1 MHKTRRQALKLAK
14 DYLFEIG
21 TEEMP
26 AHVVSRSVKQLA
38 DRTKKFLKE
47 NGLKF
52 KDIKT
57 YSTPRRLT
65 ILVEDLAEKQDDID
79 EVKKGPAKKIA
90 QDADGNWTKA
100 AQGFARGQGI
110 TTDDIYFEELKGTEY
125 AYVHVQK
132 EGKKASDIL
141 LGMSDIIKDM
151 TFPTKMRWDSND
163 FEFVRPIHW
172 LVSLYDSDVIPV
184 KILDITAGRKTE
196 GHRFLGDSVVLANA
210 DDYVEALKDQFVI
223 VDAKERKDMIVNQ
236 MNDLVKKN
244 NWKVKEDKNLLEE
257 VTNLVEYP
265 TVFVGSFDEKYLNI
279 PDEVLITSMKDN
291 QRYFEV
297 YDQNGKLINHFI
309 AVRNGNKDYLDNV
322 ISGNEKVLVARL
334 DDAQFFY
341 DEDRKYPLSHFVDK
355 MKNVSFHDKIGSMAE
370 KMKRVRLIGDYLA
383 KRWNLD
389 ENVVKDFDRASELY
403 KFDLVTQMVGEF
415 AELQGVMG
423 MHYARLAGENE
434 EVAVAIKEHYMPT
447 TAEGELPETTVG
459 SLLSVA
465 DKIDTILTFF
475 GAGMI
480 PSSSN
485 DPYALRRNA
494 YGIVRILLNQKWS
507 LPFNQVLPEIVELVD
522 GKTPAKLPKTNEED
536 EQIALFIRDR
546 IKQYLQKNN
555 FKYDVID
562 AVLASSQQ
570 DPSEILSAAKVLGL
584 HHDDAEFKPVVESLT
599 RIDNILKKAKFNN
612 KQAEVDENLFED
624 ASENELFAGI
634 QNLQEIQNLADL
646 YQGFVQLQP
655 VIDRY
660 FDTNMIMAK
669 DKKVRNNRLAQ
680 LSQVSVLADRLG
692 DLSKLVIK

>member
-1 MHKTRRQALKLAK
+1 MTK

-38 DRTKKFLKE
+38 DRTKKYLKE
-47 NGLKF
+47 NGLSF

-90 QDADGNWTKA
+90 QDKDGNWTKA
-100 AQGFARGQGI
+100 AQGFARGQGM

-141 LGMSDIIKDM
+141 MGMSDIIKAM

-172 LVSLYDSDVIPV
+172 MVSLLGSEVVPV
-184 KILDITAGRKTE
+184 KLLDVVAGRKTQ

-210 DDYVEALKDQFVI
+210 DDYEEALKSQYVI
-223 VDAKERKDMIVNQ
+223 ADADERKGMILNQ
-236 MNDLVKKN
+236 IQELVAQH
-244 NWKVKEDKNLLEE
+244 NWKVNIDKGLLEE

-265 TVFVGSFDEKYLNI
+265 TVFAGSFDEKYLNI

-297 YDQNGKLINHFI
+297 YDENGKLINHFI
-309 AVRNGNKDYLDNV
+309 AVRNGNSEYLDNV
-322 ISGNEKVLVARL
+322 IAGNEKVLVARL

-341 DEDRKYPLSHFVDK
+341 DEDKKYPLAHFVDK
-355 MKNVSFHDKIGSMAE
+355 LKNVFFHDKIGSVAEHMA
-370 KMKRVRLIGDYLA
+370 RVQIIGDYLG
-383 KRWNLD
+383 KKFNIS
-389 ENVVKDFDRASELY
+389 ETEMKDFDRVSDIY
-403 KFDLVTQMVGEF
+403 KFDLVTSMVGEF

-423 MHYARLAGENE
+423 MHYARLTGEDEN
-434 EVAVAIKEHYMPT
+434 VSVAIKESYMPT
-447 TAEGELPETTVG
+447 SAEGDLPSTTVG
-459 SLLSVA
+459 SLLSIA
-465 DKIDTILTFF
+465 DKLDTIISFF

-494 YGIVRILLNQKWS
+494 YGIVRILLNEGWS
-507 LPFNQVLPEIVELVD
+507 LPVKDVLPELIQLLS
-522 GKTPAKLPKTNEED
+522 GKTAAKLPKDAEAENE
-536 EQIALFIRDR
+536 IADFIRDR
-546 IKQYLQKNN
+546 VKQQLQVEEYD
-555 FKYDVID
+555 YDVID

-570 DPSEILSAAKVLGL
+570 DPIQILAAAKTLQM
-584 HHDDAEFKPVVESLT
+584 HHDDADFKPVVESLT
-599 RIDNILKKAKFNN
+599 RITNILKKAKYRNAA
-612 KQAEVDENLFED
+612 KVDESLFQD
-624 ASENELFAGI
+624 VSEEELNAGVNALEENTDLSI
-634 QNLQEIQNLADL
+634 ADL
-646 YQGFVQLQP
+646 YKGFVELQP
-655 VIDRY
+655 VINNY
-660 FDTNMIMAK
+660 FESNMILDK
-669 DKKVRNNRLAQ
+669 DEKVKNNRLAQ
-680 LSQVSVLADRLG
+680 LLKVNNLADRMG

>member
-1 MHKTRRQALKLAK
+1 MAK

-26 AHVVSRSVKQLA
+26 AHVVPRSVNQLA
-38 DRTKKFLKE
+38 DRTRKFLKE

-57 YSTPRRLT
+57 FSTPRRLT

-100 AQGFARGQGI
+100 AQGFARGQGM

-141 LGMSDIIKDM
+141 LGMSEIIKAM

-172 LVSLYDSDVIPV
+172 LVSLFGNEVIPV

-210 DDYVEALKDQFVI
+210 DDYEDALKDQYVI
-223 VDAKERKDMIVNQ
+223 ANAEERKDMIVNQ
-236 MNDLVKKN
+236 MDELVKEN
-244 NWKVKEDKNLLEE
+244 HWQVKPDRDLLEE
-257 VTNLVEYP
+257 VTYLVEYP
-265 TVFVGSFDEKYLNI
+265 TVFAGSFDEKYLNI

-297 YDQNGKLINHFI
+297 YDENDKLINHFI

-341 DEDRKYPLSHFVDK
+341 DEDRKYPLSHFVDRLK
-355 MKNVSFHDKIGSMAE
+355 DVSFHDKIGSMAE
-370 KMKRVRLIGDYLA
+370 KVQRVRMIGDYLA
-383 KRWNLD
+383 KRWNLP
-389 ENVVKDFDRASELY
+389 ETVVKDFDRASELY

-423 MHYARLAGENE
+423 MHYARLAGEDE
-434 EVAVAIKEHYMPT
+434 EVSVAIKEHYMPA
-447 TAEGELPETTVG
+447 TAEGPLPETTVG
-459 SLLSVA
+459 SLLSIA
-465 DKIDTILTFF
+465 DKIDTIVTFF

-480 PSSSN
+480 PTSSN
-485 DPYALRRNA
+485 DPYALRRYA
-494 YGIVRILLNQKWS
+494 YGIVRILLNEKWS
-507 LPFNQVLPEIVELVD
+507 LPFNEVLPEIISLLN
-522 GKTPAKLPKTNEED
+522 GATPARLPKSDADQE
-536 EQIALFIRDR
+536 IADFIRDR
-546 IKQYLQKNN
+546 VKQYLQKNK
-555 FKYDVID
+555 FKYDIID

-570 DPSEILSAAKVLGL
+570 DPSQILAAANVLQL
-584 HHDDAEFKPVVESLT
+584 HHDDEEFKPVVESLT
-599 RIDNILKKAKFNN
+599 RIDNILKKAKFKGNV
-612 KQAEVDENLFED
+612 EVDESLFED
-624 ASENELFAGI
+624 NSEKELYVGV
-634 QNLQEIQNLADL
+634 QNLQEIESLADL

-655 VIDRY
+655 VIDQY
-660 FDTNMIMAK
+660 FDVNMIM
-669 DKKVRNNRLAQ
+669 DKNEKVKNNRLAQ
-680 LSQVSVLADRLG
+680 LYAVSELADRLG
-692 DLSKLVIK
+692 NLSKLVIK

>member
-1 MHKTRRQALKLAK
+1 MAK

-21 TEEMP
+21 TEEIP
-26 AHVVSRSVKQLA
+26 AHVVPRSVKQLA
-38 DRTKKFLKE
+38 DRTRKFLKE

-57 YSTPRRLT
+57 FSTPRRLT

-90 QDADGNWTKA
+90 QDKDGYWTKA
-100 AQGFARGQGI
+100 AQGFARGQGM

-141 LGMSDIIKDM
+141 LGMSDIVKAM

-172 LVSLYDSDVIPV
+172 LVSLFGNDVIPV

-210 DDYVEALKDQFVI
+210 DDYEDALKDQYVI
-223 VDAKERKDMIVNQ
+223 ADAEERKDMIVNQ
-236 MNDLVKKN
+236 MNELVKQN
-244 NWKVKEDKNLLEE
+244 NWEIKPDRDLLEE
-257 VTNLVEYP
+257 VTYLVEYP
-265 TVFVGSFDEKYLNI
+265 TVFAGSFDKKYLNI

-297 YDQNGKLINHFI
+297 YDENGKLINHFI

-341 DEDRKYPLSHFVDK
+341 DEDRKYPLSHFVDRL
-355 MKNVSFHDKIGSMAE
+355 KNVSFHDKIGSMAE
-370 KMKRVRLIGDYLA
+370 KMQRVRMIGDYLA
-383 KRWNLD
+383 KRWNLP
-389 ENVVKDFDRASELY
+389 ESVITDFDRASELY

-434 EVAVAIKEHYMPT
+434 DVAVAIKEHYMPT
-447 TAEGELPETTVG
+447 TAEGELPTTTVG
-459 SLLSVA
+459 SLLSIA
-465 DKIDTILTFF
+465 DKIDTIVTFF

-480 PSSSN
+480 PTSSN
-485 DPYALRRNA
+485 DPYALRRYA
-494 YGIVRILLNQKWS
+494 YGIVRILLNEKWS
-507 LPFNQVLPEIVELVD
+507 LPFNEVLPKIIKMLNGV
-522 GKTPAKLPKTNEED
+522 TPAKLPKGDADQE
-536 EQIALFIRDR
+536 IADFIRDR
-546 IKQYLQKNN
+546 VKQYLQKNK
-555 FKYDVID
+555 FKYDIVD

-570 DPSEILSAAKVLGL
+570 DPSQILAAANVLQL
-584 HHDDAEFKPVVESLT
+584 HHDDDEFKPVVESLT
-599 RIDNILKKAKFNN
+599 RIDNILKKAKF
-612 KQAEVDENLFED
+612 KGGIEVDESLFD
-624 ASENELFAGI
+624 DNSEKELYVGV
-634 QNLQEIQNLADL
+634 QNLQDIEDLADL

-655 VIDRY
+655 VIDQY

-669 DKKVRNNRLAQ
+669 DENVKNNRLAQ
-680 LSQVSVLADRLG
+680 LSVVSELADRLG

>member
-1 MHKTRRQALKLAK
+1 MAK

-26 AHVVSRSVKQLA
+26 AHVVPRSVSQLA
-38 DRTKKFLKE
+38 DRTRKLLKE

-57 YSTPRRLT
+57 FSTPRRLT

-100 AQGFARGQGI
+100 AQGFARGQGM

-141 LGMSDIIKDM
+141 LGMSEIIKAM

-172 LVSLYDSDVIPV
+172 LVSLFGNEVIPV

-210 DDYVEALKDQFVI
+210 DDYEDALKDQYVI
-223 VDAKERKDMIVNQ
+223 ANAEERKDMIVNQ
-236 MNDLVKKN
+236 MDELVKEN
-244 NWKVKEDKNLLEE
+244 HWQVKPDRDLLEE
-257 VTNLVEYP
+257 VTYLVEYP
-265 TVFVGSFDEKYLNI
+265 TVFAGSFDEKYLNI

-297 YDQNGKLINHFI
+297 YDENGKLINHFI

-341 DEDRKYPLSHFVDK
+341 DEDRKYPLSHFVDRLK
-355 MKNVSFHDKIGSMAE
+355 DVSFHDKIGSMAE
-370 KMKRVRLIGDYLA
+370 KVQRVRMIGDYLA
-383 KRWNLD
+383 KRWNLP

-423 MHYARLAGENE
+423 MHYARLAGEDE
-434 EVAVAIKEHYMPT
+434 EVSVAIKEHYMPA
-447 TAEGELPETTVG
+447 TAEGPLPETTVG
-459 SLLSVA
+459 SLLSIA
-465 DKIDTILTFF
+465 DKIDTIITFF

-480 PSSSN
+480 PTSSN
-485 DPYALRRNA
+485 DPYALRRYA
-494 YGIVRILLNQKWS
+494 YGIVRILLNEKWS
-507 LPFNQVLPEIVELVD
+507 LPFNEVLPEIISLLNGV
-522 GKTPAKLPKTNEED
+522 TPARLPKSDVDQE
-536 EQIALFIRDR
+536 IADFIRDR
-546 IKQYLQKNN
+546 VKQYLQKNK
-555 FKYDVID
+555 FKYDIID

-570 DPSEILSAAKVLGL
+570 DPSQILAAANVLQL
-584 HHDDAEFKPVVESLT
+584 HHDDEEFKPVVESLT
-599 RIDNILKKAKFNN
+599 RIDNILKKAKFKGNV
-612 KQAEVDENLFED
+612 EVDESLFED
-624 ASENELFAGI
+624 NSEKELYVGV
-634 QNLQEIQNLADL
+634 QNLQEIESLADL

-655 VIDRY
+655 VIDQY
-660 FDTNMIMAK
+660 FDVNMIM
-669 DKKVRNNRLAQ
+669 DKNEKVKNNRLAQ
-680 LSQVSVLADRLG
+680 LYAVSELADRLG
-692 DLSKLVIK
+692 NLSKLVIK

>member
-1 MHKTRRQALKLAK
+1 MAK

-26 AHVVSRSVKQLA
+26 AHVVPRSVNQLA
-38 DRTKKFLKE
+38 DRTRKFLKE

-57 YSTPRRLT
+57 FSTPRRLT

-100 AQGFARGQGI
+100 AQGFARGQGM
-110 TTDDIYFEELKGTEY
+110 TTDDIYFEDLQGTEY

-141 LGMSDIIKDM
+141 LGMSEIIKAM

-172 LVSLYDSDVIPV
+172 LVSLFGNEVIPV

-210 DDYVEALKDQFVI
+210 DDYEDALKDQYVI
-223 VDAKERKDMIVNQ
+223 ANAEERKDMIVNQ
-236 MNDLVKKN
+236 MDELVKEN
-244 NWKVKEDKNLLEE
+244 HWQVKPDRDLLEE
-257 VTNLVEYP
+257 VTYLVEYP
-265 TVFVGSFDEKYLNI
+265 TVFAGSFDEKYLNI

-297 YDQNGKLINHFI
+297 YDENDKLINHFI

-341 DEDRKYPLSHFVDK
+341 DEDRKYPLSHFVDRLK
-355 MKNVSFHDKIGSMAE
+355 DVSFHDKIGSMAE
-370 KMKRVRLIGDYLA
+370 KVQRVRMIGDYLA
-383 KRWNLD
+383 KRWNLP

-423 MHYARLAGENE
+423 MHYARLAGEDE
-434 EVAVAIKEHYMPT
+434 EVSVAIKEHYMPA
-447 TAEGELPETTVG
+447 TAEGPLPETTVG
-459 SLLSVA
+459 SLLSIA
-465 DKIDTILTFF
+465 DKIDTIVTFF

-480 PSSSN
+480 PTSSN
-485 DPYALRRNA
+485 DPYALRRYA
-494 YGIVRILLNQKWS
+494 YGIVRILLNEKWS
-507 LPFNQVLPEIVELVD
+507 LPFNEVLPEIISLLN
-522 GKTPAKLPKTNEED
+522 GATPARLPKSDADQE
-536 EQIALFIRDR
+536 IADFIRDR
-546 IKQYLQKNN
+546 VKQYLQKNK
-555 FKYDVID
+555 FKYEIID

-570 DPSEILSAAKVLGL
+570 DPSQILAAANVLQL
-584 HHDDAEFKPVVESLT
+584 HHDDEEFKPVVESLT
-599 RIDNILKKAKFNN
+599 RIDNILKKAKFKGNV
-612 KQAEVDENLFED
+612 EVDESLFED
-624 ASENELFAGI
+624 NSEKELYVGV
-634 QNLQEIQNLADL
+634 QNLQEIESLADL

-655 VIDRY
+655 VIDQY
-660 FDTNMIMAK
+660 FDVNMIM
-669 DKKVRNNRLAQ
+669 DKNEKVKNNRLAQ
-680 LSQVSVLADRLG
+680 LYAVSELADRLG
-692 DLSKLVIK
+692 NLSKLVIK

>member
-1 MHKTRRQALKLAK
+1 MAK

-244 NWKVKEDKNLLEE
+244 NWKIKEDKNLLEE

-265 TVFVGSFDEKYLNI
+265 TVFAGSFDEKYLNI

-309 AVRNGNKDYLDNV
+309 AVRNGNKDFLDNV

-459 SLLSVA
+459 SLLSIA
-465 DKIDTILTFF
+465 DKIDNILTFF

-494 YGIVRILLNQKWS
+494 YGIVRILLNQKWL

-669 DKKVRNNRLAQ
+669 DEKVKNNRLAQ

>member
-1 MHKTRRQALKLAK
+1 MAK

-26 AHVVSRSVKQLA
+26 AHVVTRSVNQLA
-38 DRTKKFLKE
+38 DRTRKFLKE
-47 NGLKF
+47 NGLSF

-57 YSTPRRLT
+57 FSTPRRLT
-65 ILVEDLAEKQDDID
+65 ILVEDLAEKQEDID

-100 AQGFARGQGI
+100 AQGFARGQGVSV
-110 TTDDIYFEELKGTEY
+110 DDIYFEELKGTEY
-125 AYVHVQK
+125 AYVHIQK

-141 LGMSDIIKDM
+141 LGMSDIIKAM

-172 LVSLYDSDVIPV
+172 LVSLYGNDVIPV

-210 DDYVEALKDQFVI
+210 DDYEDALKNQFVI
-223 VDAKERKDMIVNQ
+223 VDAKERKDMIVHQ
-236 MNDLVKKN
+236 INDLVAKN
-244 NWKVKEDKNLLEE
+244 NWQVKEDKNLLEE

-265 TVFVGSFDEKYLNI
+265 TVFAGSFDEKYLQI

-297 YDQNGKLINHFI
+297 YDEDGKLINYFI

-370 KMKRVRLIGDYLA
+370 KMERVQIIGNYLA

-389 ENVVKDFDRASELY
+389 ENVVSDFDRASELY

-434 EVAVAIKEHYMPT
+434 EVAVAIKEHYMPA
-447 TAEGELPETTVG
+447 TAEGPLPETTVG
-459 SLLSVA
+459 SLLSIA
-465 DKIDTILTFF
+465 DKLDTIITFF

-480 PSSSN
+480 PTSSN
-485 DPYALRRNA
+485 DPYALRRYA

-507 LPFNQVLPEIVELVD
+507 LPFNAVLPEIVDLIN
-522 GKTPAKLPKTNEED
+522 GKTPAKLPKAGEED
-536 EQIALFIRDR
+536 EEIALFIRDR

-555 FKYDVID
+555 FKYDIID

-570 DPSEILSAAKVLGL
+570 DPSQILAAANVLQL
-584 HHDDAEFKPVVESLT
+584 HHDDEEFKPVVESLS
-599 RIDNILKKAKFNN
+599 RIDNILKKAKFNG
-612 KQAEVDENLFED
+612 QVEVNEELFD
-624 ASENELFAGI
+624 DNSEKELFAGV
-634 QNLQEIQNLADL
+634 QNLQEIEELADL

-655 VIDRY
+655 VIDQY
-660 FDTNMIMAK
+660 FETNMIMAK
-669 DKKVRNNRLAQ
+669 DENVKNNRLAQ
-680 LSQVSVLADRLG
+680 LSKVSEMADRLG

>member
-1 MHKTRRQALKLAK
+1 MAK

-26 AHVVSRSVKQLA
+26 AHVVPRSVKQLA
-38 DRTKKFLKE
+38 DRTRKFLKE

-57 YSTPRRLT
+57 FATPRRLT

-100 AQGFARGQGI
+100 AQGFARGQGM

-132 EGKKASDIL
+132 EGKKATDIL
-141 LGMSDIIKDM
+141 LGMSDIIKAM

-172 LVSLYDSDVIPV
+172 LVSLFGGDVVPV
-184 KILDITAGRKTE
+184 KILDITAGRKTQ

-210 DDYVEALKDQFVI
+210 DDYEDALKDQYVI
-223 VDAKERKDMIVNQ
+223 ANAEERKDMIVNQ
-236 MNDLVKKN
+236 MNELVKEN
-244 NWKVKEDKNLLEE
+244 HWQVKPDRDLLEE
-257 VTNLVEYP
+257 VTYLVEYP
-265 TVFVGSFDEKYLNI
+265 TVFAGSFDEKYLNI

-297 YDQNGKLINHFI
+297 YDENGKLINHFI

-341 DEDRKYPLSHFVDK
+341 DEDRKYPLSHFVDRL
-355 MKNVSFHDKIGSMAE
+355 KNVSFHDKIGSMAE
-370 KMKRVRLIGDYLA
+370 KMQRVRMIGDYLA
-383 KRWNLD
+383 KRWDLP

-423 MHYARLAGENE
+423 MHYARLAGEDE
-434 EVAVAIKEHYMPT
+434 EVSVAIKEHYMPA
-447 TAEGELPETTVG
+447 TAEGPLPETTVG
-459 SLLSVA
+459 SLLSIA
-465 DKIDTILTFF
+465 DKIDTIVTFF

-480 PSSSN
+480 PTSSN
-485 DPYALRRNA
+485 DPYALRRYA
-494 YGIVRILLNQKWS
+494 YGIVRILLNEKWS
-507 LPFNQVLPEIVELVD
+507 LPFNEVLPEIINMLNGV
-522 GKTPAKLPKTNEED
+522 TPAKLPKGDADQE
-536 EQIALFIRDR
+536 IADFIRDR
-546 IKQYLQKNN
+546 VKQYLQKNN
-555 FKYDVID
+555 FKYDIVD

-570 DPSEILSAAKVLGL
+570 DPSQILAAANVLQL
-584 HHDDAEFKPVVESLT
+584 HHDDEEFKPVVESLT
-599 RIDNILKKAKFNN
+599 RIDNILKKAKFKGNV
-612 KQAEVDENLFED
+612 KIAESLFDDNSEKELYAGVENLQKVE
-624 ASENELFAGI
+624 S
-634 QNLQEIQNLADL
+634 LADL

-655 VIDRY
+655 VIDQY
-660 FDTNMIMAK
+660 FDANMIMAK
-669 DKKVRNNRLAQ
+669 DEKVKNNRLAQ
-680 LSQVSVLADRLG
+680 LFAVSELADRLG

>member
-1 MHKTRRQALKLAK
+1 MAK

-26 AHVVSRSVKQLA
+26 AHVVTRSVNQLA
-38 DRTKKFLKE
+38 DRTRKFLKE

-100 AQGFARGQGI
+100 SQGFARGQGM

-141 LGMSDIIKDM
+141 LGMSDIIKAM
-151 TFPTKMRWDSND
+151 AFPTKMRWDSND

-172 LVSLYDSDVIPV
+172 LVSLFGSDVIPV
-184 KILDITAGRKTE
+184 KILDITAGRKTQ

-210 DDYVEALKDQFVI
+210 DDYVDALKDQFVI
-223 VDAKERKDMIVNQ
+223 VDAKERKDMIVSQ
-236 MNDLVKKN
+236 MNDLVTKN
-244 NWKVKEDKNLLEE
+244 NWKIKEDKNLLEE

-265 TVFVGSFDEKYLNI
+265 TVFAGSFDEKYLNI

-297 YDQNGKLINHFI
+297 YDEEGKLINHFI
-309 AVRNGNKDYLDNV
+309 AVRNGNKNYLDNV

-370 KMKRVRLIGDYLA
+370 KMERVRIIGDYLA
-383 KRWNLD
+383 KRWNLE
-389 ENVVKDFDRASELY
+389 ENVIKDFDRASELY

-434 EVAVAIKEHYMPT
+434 DVAVAIKEHYMPT

-465 DKIDTILTFF
+465 DKLDTIITFF

-485 DPYALRRNA
+485 DPYALRRYA
-494 YGIVRILLNQKWS
+494 YGIVRILLNEKWS
-507 LPFNQVLPEIVELVD
+507 LPFNAVLPEIVDLIN
-522 GKTPAKLPKTNEED
+522 GKTPAKLPKQGEED

-546 IKQYLQKNN
+546 IKQYLQKNS
-555 FKYDVID
+555 FKYDIID

-570 DPSEILSAAKVLGL
+570 DPSQILAAANVLQL
-584 HHDDAEFKPVVESLT
+584 HHDDEEFKPVVESLT
-599 RIDNILKKAKFNN
+599 RIDNILKKAKF
-612 KQAEVDENLFED
+612 KGQAEVDESLFDDNSEKELYTGVQELSDVED
-624 ASENELFAGI
+624 
-634 QNLQEIQNLADL
+634 LADL
-646 YQGFVQLQP
+646 YEGFVHLQP
-655 VIDRY
+655 VIDNY
-660 FDTNMIMAK
+660 FETNMIMAK
-669 DKKVRNNRLAQ
+669 DENVKNNRLAQ
-680 LSQVSVLADRLG
+680 LNAVSQLADRLG